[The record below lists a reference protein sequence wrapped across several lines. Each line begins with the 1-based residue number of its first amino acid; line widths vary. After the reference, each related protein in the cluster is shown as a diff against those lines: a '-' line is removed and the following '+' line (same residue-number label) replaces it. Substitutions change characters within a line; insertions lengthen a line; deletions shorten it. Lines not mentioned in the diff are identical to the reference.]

1 MNTEEQ
7 KINYLISQ
15 MKNVYLR
22 DIVARYSVQSEAV
35 LGEVLDVIASG
46 SSTLT
51 NPRKIARTMNT
62 VEVSCERRR

>member
-1 MNTEEQ
+1 
-7 KINYLISQ
+7 